1 LVAEIRMRKVMENEA
16 LYALFVVVIFGVLK
30 VENIFIQDRKS

>member
-1 LVAEIRMRKVMENEA
+1 MENEA

-30 VENIFIQDRKS
+30 VENIFIQDKELVVDPIK